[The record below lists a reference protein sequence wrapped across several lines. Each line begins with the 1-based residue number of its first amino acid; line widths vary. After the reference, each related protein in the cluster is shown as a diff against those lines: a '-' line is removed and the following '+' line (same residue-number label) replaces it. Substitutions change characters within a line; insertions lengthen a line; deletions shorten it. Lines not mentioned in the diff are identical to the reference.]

1 MIEFASKLYSEESTV
16 VLGMKADL
24 AGVLL
29 ESSTEKASEMIEHV
43 LEKLPIL

>member
-1 MIEFASKLYSEESTV
+1 MIEFASKLHNEESIV

-29 ESSTEKASEMIEHV
+29 ESGAEEANEMIVHV
-43 LEKLPIL
+43 LEKLPML

>member
-1 MIEFASKLYSEESTV
+1 MIEIASKLYTEESIV

-29 ESSTEKASEMIEHV
+29 ESNSEEVAEMIVHV
-43 LEKLPIL
+43 LEKLPML